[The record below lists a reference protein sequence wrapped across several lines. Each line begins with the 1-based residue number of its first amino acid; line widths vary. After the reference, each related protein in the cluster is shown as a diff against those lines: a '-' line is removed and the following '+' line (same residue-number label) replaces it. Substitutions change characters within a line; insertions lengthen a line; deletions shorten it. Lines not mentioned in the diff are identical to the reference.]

1 MVQQVST
8 DQKTNFIQQADLIS
22 LKNYQ
27 KYIKK
32 SPNEIRGRF
41 VTKVPSVSDL
51 TFFDLSNPIHL
62 NQLYSRL
69 DHIQK

>member
-8 DQKTNFIQQADLIS
+8 DKKTNFIQQADLIS

-32 SPNEIRGRF
+32 DPNQMRERF

-51 TFFDLSNPIHL
+51 TFFDLSNPLHL
-62 NQLYSRL
+62 N
-69 DHIQK
+69 

>member
-1 MVQQVST
+1 M
-8 DQKTNFIQQADLIS
+8 IS

-32 SPNEIRGRF
+32 EPNEMRERF

-51 TFFDLSNPIHL
+51 TFFDLSNPMHL
-62 NQLYSRL
+62 NQLFSRL
-69 DHIQK
+69 EQIQKQEISGQDKREMPKAL